1 MAKPRRFDGI
11 GAPVKRREDV
21 RLLTGRGRYAE
32 DCNASGQ
39 AYAAFVR
46 SPHAHA
52 DVVSVDAKPA
62 LAVDGALAVFT
73 GRDLVADG
81 VGPIP
86 TLIAE
91 RGGGIRSRDGS
102 AFAEPPWYPLA
113 PDTVRHVGEPIAIVV
128 AATPAGARDTA
139 EAVRVRYAE
148 RPAVIDAVAALAEGA
163 PRLHAGV
170 EGNRAYDWE
179 CGDPDTT
186 ARAIAA
192 AAHVTRLTLI
202 DNRLITC
209 FLEPRAALAE
219 WDAGAGRYTLYA
231 GLQSVHQLAANLA
244 RVLGV
249 PADRVRCVTGDV
261 GGGFGSKIQVYPEYA
276 ALAWAARRL
285 GRPVK
290 WTSTRS
296 EGFVSDVQSRDHL
309 LRGELALDAAGR
321 VTALRV
327 HSTPNLGA
335 YVAPSIPISTLSN
348 MERMISGLYAIPA
361 IHLRVQGALTNTVPI
376 NVYRGVGRI
385 ECVYTVER
393 LIERAARETG
403 RDRVALR
410 RANMVRAFPY
420 RTPTGAVYDSGD
432 YVARL
437 DEAIELGDTA
447 SFAARRAEAARRGK
461 LRGLGIGPYI
471 EGTGGVPQEFA
482 EVRVLPEGVVE
493 VPIGAISQGQGH
505 ETVFAQVVAERL
517 GLPLDA
523 VRVVM
528 GDTDRV
534 AKGVGTF
541 ASRSMVRAG
550 SAAVEASDGVVAAGG
565 TMAAHLL
572 EAAAGDIE
580 YGDGAFRVV
589 GTDRSVGIFEL
600 ARAAAAGRLPAA
612 LGTTLAAATMHEN
625 PAFAFANGCEV
636 CEVEVDP
643 ETGAVEIVAL
653 TIVDDSGRSVNPLI
667 VHGQMHGAAAQ
678 GIGQAL
684 TERCVYDPVSGQLLS
699 SSFLDYAIPRADDLP
714 SIAVTS
720 RDVPSPTNPLG
731 VKGAGEGATVG
742 APGAVIH
749 AILDALAP
757 LGVDHLDMPATSE
770 RVWLAIAQAA
780 EKGRSASLPP
790 SAARPTYS

>member
-1 MAKPRRFDGI
+1 MAKPRRIDGI
-11 GAPVKRREDV
+11 GASVKRREDL

-32 DCNASGQ
+32 DVSAPGQ

-52 DVVSVDAKPA
+52 DVVSFDAKPA
-62 LAVDGALAVFT
+62 LAIAGVLGVFG

-91 RGGGIRSRDGS
+91 RGGGIKSRDGS
-102 AFAEPPWYPLA
+102 AFAEPVWHPLA
-113 PDTVRHVGEPIAIVV
+113 IDRVRHVGEPVAIVV
-128 AATPAGARDTA
+128 GASAAAARDGA
-139 EAVRVRYAE
+139 EAVRVGYAE
-148 RPAVIDAVAALAEGA
+148 KPAVVDAVAALAHGA
-163 PRLHAGV
+163 PRLHDGV
-170 EGNRAYDWE
+170 ADNRAYDWE
-179 CGDPDTT
+179 CGDPEAT
-186 ARAIAA
+186 ARAIAS
-192 AAHVTRLTLI
+192 AAHVTRLTLV
-202 DNRLITC
+202 DNRLVTC
-209 FLEPRAALAE
+209 FLEPRAAVAE
-219 WDAGAGRYTLYA
+219 WDAATGRYTLHA

-249 PADRVRCVTGDV
+249 AADRVRCVTGDV
-261 GGGFGSKIQVYPEYA
+261 GGGFGSKIQVYPEYV

-285 GRPVK
+285 KRSVK
-290 WTSTRS
+290 WVSTRS
-296 EGFVSDVQSRDHL
+296 EGFASDVQSRDQL

-321 VTALRV
+321 IIALRV
-327 HSTPNLGA
+327 HSTTNLGA

-348 MERMISGLYAIPA
+348 MERMISGLYAIPT
-361 IHLRVQGALTNTVPI
+361 IHLRVEGACTNTVPI
-376 NVYRGVGRI
+376 NVYRGVGRL

-410 RANMVRAFPY
+410 RANMVRTFPY
-420 RTPTGAVYDSGD
+420 RTATGAVYDSGD

-437 DEAIELGDTA
+437 DEALEVADVAG
-447 SFAARRAEAARRGK
+447 FAARRAESVRRGR
-461 LRGLGIGPYI
+461 LRGLGIGPYL

-493 VPIGAISQGQGH
+493 VPIGALSQGQGH

-517 GLPLDA
+517 GVPFDS
-523 VRVVM
+523 VRIVM

-534 AKGVGTF
+534 ARGIGTF

-550 SAAVEASDGVVAAGG
+550 SAAVEASDGLIAMGR
-565 TMAAHLL
+565 TMAARLL

-580 YGDGAFRVV
+580 YDDGAFRVV
-589 GTDRSVGIFEL
+589 GTDRAIGIFDV
-600 ARAAAAGRLPAA
+600 ARAAAAGRLPAE
-612 LGTTLAAATMHEN
+612 LGTTLGAARMHEN

-643 ETGAVEIVAL
+643 ETGAVQILAL
-653 TIVDDSGRSVNPLI
+653 TMVDDSGRSVNPMI
-667 VHGQMHGAAAQ
+667 VHGQMHGAVAQ

-684 TERCVYDPVSGQLLS
+684 TERCAYDAATGQLLS
-699 SSFLDYAIPRADDLP
+699 GSFLDYAIPRADDLP
-714 SIAVTS
+714 SISVTS

-731 VKGAGEGATVG
+731 VKGAGEGGTVG

-757 LGVDHLDMPATSE
+757 LGVTHVDMPATPDA
-770 RVWLAIAQAA
+770 VWRAIQEAQ
-780 EKGRSASLPP
+780 RL
-790 SAARPTYS
+790 RPR